1 MKYLQ
6 TIAGL
11 RAKSGGTSTC
21 TYDLIK
27 AMRGL
32 SCNVDLMTLQADDLL
47 GNNEWWI
54 KALPNDSISS
64 YGYSRNMNRFLQ
76 KSDYDLYH
84 TNGMWMYCN
93 HETCLVARKKDKPYV
108 ITPHGMLYTQALA
121 RSAWKKKLLL
131 AMGGVAKDL
140 KSATCI
146 HVTCSTEMKFYKAL
160 GYHNPIAV
168 IPNPVTIP
176 HYIPNIITHG
186 ERKSIGYLGRLH
198 PYKRPDALIKA
209 WARLKEETVGF
220 ELLFMGKGTYEY
232 EQYLHK
238 LVDDLH
244 LKNVSFLGMVTGE
257 DKFKRLTSMRVL
269 CVPSKTE
276 NFGMTVAEAL
286 IAQTP
291 VICTKTAPWEE
302 LNPRHCG
309 WWVDNDIDT
318 LAQTIREALLLPQSE
333 IDKMGENGKLLI
345 ETNYTDTQIAL
356 KMKQLYEWILTG
368 GEKPEFVYE

>member
-220 ELLFMGKGTYEY
+220 ELLFMGKGTDEY

-302 LNPRHCG
+302 LNTRHCG

-318 LAQTIREALLLPQSE
+318 LAQTL
-333 IDKMGENGKLLI
+333 GKLCFCRKARLI
-345 ETNYTDTQIAL
+345 KWV
-356 KMKQLYEWILTG
+356 KMEN
-368 GEKPEFVYE
+368 F

>member
-220 ELLFMGKGTYEY
+220 ELLFMGKGTDEY

-302 LNPRHCG
+302 LNTRHCG
-309 WWVDNDIDT
+309 WGDNDIDT

>member
-220 ELLFMGKGTYEY
+220 ELLFMGKGTDEY

-257 DKFKRLTSMRVL
+257 DKFKRLTSIRVL

-302 LNPRHCG
+302 LNTRHCG

>member
-220 ELLFMGKGTYEY
+220 ELLFMGKGTDEY

-276 NFGMTVAEAL
+276 NFGMT
-286 IAQTP
+286 
-291 VICTKTAPWEE
+291 APWEE
-302 LNPRHCG
+302 LNTRHCG

-368 GEKPEFVYE
+368 AEKPEFVYE